1 MKPFSFSFILLFLL
15 LLSCK
20 KEKLPKPTQQGK
32 NTFGCKVDGK
42 LFVPKDVITVPVTP
56 GLIAFYDEAGSNYFE
71 LRVTENKDEENGG
84 LRRTIL
90 FKIFNLTVGTNN
102 LNEQNKVSVKISVD
116 NNQLDKSYETNSTTG
131 GILTVTRLD
140 TNQNIISGT
149 FSFVA
154 APKQANSQNV
164 HVTEGR
170 FDISYK

>member
-90 FKIFNLTVGTNN
+90 FKIFNLTVGT
-102 LNEQNKVSVKISVD
+102 K
-116 NNQLDKSYETNSTTG
+116 
-131 GILTVTRLD
+131 
-140 TNQNIISGT
+140 
-149 FSFVA
+149 
-154 APKQANSQNV
+154 
-164 HVTEGR
+164 
-170 FDISYK
+170 